1 MAPLL
6 ATRVFVVAAFATA
19 GAAQDGVVAATR
31 WPTAVERSCAS
42 CHAGDEPEGAF
53 ALEPLFAE
61 GAAIDEAKA
70 HSLRTALARVRSQT
84 MPPPDSDERP
94 DAPTRAELVAAF
106 AGRVP
111 EEPGARIAT
120 SRRLSRVEWQNSVR
134 DLCGVAID
142 ASEMLPEDP
151 RVRGFDNFGDSVGE
165 TSAMF
170 EAHLLAGS
178 RVAKAMRTAEQKHA
192 LLEEK
197 LPFADELARFVARA
211 FRRPA
216 TTDDL
221 APRLDLYLDALSRG
235 ACEAE
240 AREAAIVSVLAS
252 PSFLLRVETGEGDGG
267 ARLSAFELAT
277 RVSYAFA
284 ATVPDEWLADDAA
297 SGALLEPGAAAL
309 HARRLVEKDGGR
321 AFAERFFAQWLR
333 LCDVLGANAD
343 SRRYPQIWKKSLR
356 PAFFEEAVSLC
367 AEIVRDD
374 ASLLWLIDCDHSWLD
389 ATLAEHY
396 GLPKPEGKGFV
407 RVALPDRRRGG
418 VLGMGAMLMVS
429 SHPLRTS
436 PVLRGKWILDLLLDA
451 APPPPPANVGAL
463 PADDAPVKGASLRA
477 QLEAHRQ
484 KKACASCHAQMDA
497 LGFALENYDVM
508 GRWRDA
514 LHEQA
519 IDASATLPDGAA
531 VDGPVALKDAL
542 LQRKGEFALATAR
555 KLLAYVV
562 GREALPQDE
571 PELARIAAACEAS
584 GFRFWA
590 LVDAFL
596 ASPLFMMRDPG
607 GAR

>member
-1 MAPLL
+1 MPDAIPAPI
-6 ATRVFVVAAFATA
+6 
-19 GAAQDGVVAATR
+19 
-31 WPTAVERSCAS
+31 
-42 CHAGDEPEGAF
+42 PEGSF
-53 ALEPLFAE
+53 SLEPLFVQ

-70 HSLRTALARVRSQT
+70 HSLRSALARVRSHT
-84 MPPPDSDERP
+84 MPPPDAEERP

-106 AGRVP
+106 GERVP
-111 EEPGARIAT
+111 DPPDARIAT
-120 SRRLSRVEWQNSVR
+120 ARRLSRVEWQNSVR

-142 ASEMLPEDP
+142 AAELLPEDP
-151 RVRGFDNFGDSVGE
+151 RVRGFDNFGDGVGE

-170 EAHLLAGS
+170 EAHLLAAN
-178 RVAKAMRTAEQKHA
+178 RVTKAMRAAQERHA
-192 LLEEK
+192 LFDEQ

-211 FRRPA
+211 FRRRPA
-216 TTDDL
+216 ADEL
-221 APRLDLYLDALSRG
+221 APRLGLYLDALSRG

-252 PSFLLRVETGEGDGG
+252 PSFLLRVETGDGDGG
-267 ARLSAFELAT
+267 ARLAASEVAT
-277 RVSYAFA
+277 RLSYAFA
-284 ATVPDEWLADDAA
+284 ATVPDEWLSEDAA
-297 SGALLEPGAAAL
+297 NEKLLEPGAAAL
-309 HARRLVEKDGGR
+309 HARRLVKKDGGR
-321 AFAERFFAQWLR
+321 VFAERFFAQWLR
-333 LCDVLGANAD
+333 FCDVLGANAD

-356 PAFFEEAVSLC
+356 PAFHEEAVSLC

-374 ASLLWLIDCDHSWLD
+374 ASVLWLIDCDHTWID
-389 ATLAEHY
+389 ASLAEHY

-514 LHEQA
+514 VHDQA
-519 IDASATLPDGAA
+519 IDVRATLPDGTE

-542 LQRKGEFALATAR
+542 LQRKNEFALATAR
-555 KLLAYVV
+555 RLLAYVV
-562 GREALPQDE
+562 GREAVPQDE
-571 PELARIAAACEAS
+571 PELMRIAAACEAG
-584 GFRFWA
+584 GFRFWSLA
-590 LVDAFL
+590 DAFL
-596 ASPLFMMRDPG
+596 GSPLFTMRDPG
-607 GAR
+607 GSR